1 MKHEEIR
8 GKKIILRRQREED
21 APFFAYWFN
30 QPQVMFQCGFEKTT
44 DEEEEKRT
52 INVSHKS
59 EDSVWFTI
67 TDLDGNIIGETGLL
81 RMFPAWHQTD
91 LTIIIPDPGMQR
103 KGYGT
108 EALMRSV
115 EYGFTELGLRRIYLG
130 VYADNPR
137 AIHVYEKCGFREYD
151 RNDVDVFME
160 IVRNPGDSVSVP
172 V

>member
-59 EDSVWFTI
+59 EDSV
-67 TDLDGNIIGETGLL
+67 
-81 RMFPAWHQTD
+81 
-91 LTIIIPDPGMQR
+91 
-103 KGYGT
+103 
-108 EALMRSV
+108 
-115 EYGFTELGLRRIYLG
+115 
-130 VYADNPR
+130 
-137 AIHVYEKCGFREYD
+137 
-151 RNDVDVFME
+151 
-160 IVRNPGDSVSVP
+160 
-172 V
+172 